1 MTEKRGLV
9 WFILARMIVVTL
21 FLSST
26 IILYRRVPESIEIL
40 SLSGLIRLVGA
51 TYLFSLL
58 SLAVLYR
65 TNRPLPF
72 LAYAQIIWDIM
83 LVTTLILLTG
93 GISSPYSFL
102 YMLAIISASVLL
114 ARREALYAASL
125 CGILYGG
132 ILDLQYFG
140 TLNVLGLTPFHA
152 QQYGAVQILFTIFV
166 NIVAF
171 YLTAILTG
179 YLAERV
185 KSSETALKEKEIN
198 YEELERL
205 NSVIV
210 RNLSSGLLTVTP
222 DGKVRVFNRHAEEL
236 TGILQR
242 EAYDKPLEEIIPSFA
257 GILDERNP
265 VYADEISYTR
275 PDGKVFVFGYR
286 AVSLTDKIGNRI
298 GILVNF
304 KDLTRI
310 MEMEQEL
317 KRADRLAAIGGL
329 AARMAHEIRNP
340 LASISGSVQLIA
352 QGERVIE
359 EDRRLLDIV
368 LRETERLNVL
378 IGNFLAYAR
387 PNAPNTAPL
396 DLKRFLDELS
406 ALLSGDPRF
415 NDITLQMECPL
426 GLKVCADRD
435 QLQQVFW
442 NLLVNSCDAMQGEG
456 GVTIDVCVDAGWQ
469 QGEKMVRISF
479 ADTGPGIPSQDM
491 QRVFEPFFTTKQGG
505 TGLGLAT
512 VFRII
517 EAHGGHISVESTAG
531 KGTEF
536 RIWLP
541 TC

>member
-1 MTEKRGLV
+1 MNEKRGLV
-9 WFILARMIVVTL
+9 WFILARMIVVAL
-21 FLSST
+21 FFLST

-51 TYLFSLL
+51 TFLFSLL
-58 SLAVLYR
+58 SLVVLYR
-65 TNRPLPF
+65 TEKPHPF
-72 LAYAQIIWDIM
+72 LSYAQIIWDIL

-93 GISSPYSFL
+93 GIASPYSFL

-114 ARREALYAASL
+114 ARREAFYAASL

-140 TLNVLGLTPFHA
+140 TLSVLGLTPFNA
-152 QQYGAVQILFTIFV
+152 QQYGAVHILYTIFV

-171 YLTAILTG
+171 YLTALLTG

-185 KSSETALKEKEIN
+185 RSSESALKEKEIN

-210 RNLSSGLLTVTP
+210 KNLSSGLLTVTTE
-222 DGKVRVFNRHAEEL
+222 GRVRVYNRHAEEL

-242 EAYDKPLEEIIPSFA
+242 EAYDQPLQEVIPGFA
-257 GILDERNP
+257 GILDKHNS
-265 VYADEISYTR
+265 VYADEISYQK
-275 PDGKVFVFGYR
+275 PDGKELIFGYR
-286 AVSLTDKIGNRI
+286 AVDLTDKDGNRI
-298 GILVNF
+298 GTLVNF

-310 MEMEQEL
+310 MEMEREL
-317 KRADRLAAIGGL
+317 KRADRLAAVGGL

-352 QGERVIE
+352 QGERVME

-368 LRETERLNVL
+368 IRETERLNIL
-378 IGNFLAYAR
+378 IGDFLAYAR
-387 PNAPNTAPL
+387 PNAPNIAPIE
-396 DLKRFLDELS
+396 LKHLLDELS
-406 ALLSGDPRF
+406 TLLSGDPRF
-415 NDITLQMECPL
+415 QNINVTTQCAP
-426 GLKVCADRD
+426 GLRVCADRD
-435 QLQQVFW
+435 QIQQVFW
-442 NLLVNSCDAMQGEG
+442 NLFVNSSDAMQGEG
-456 GVTIDVCVDAGWQ
+456 AVTVDVSIDHEW
-469 QGEKMVRISF
+469 GEGKEMVRILF
-479 ADTGPGIPSQDM
+479 ADTGPGMPPQDI

-517 EAHGGHISVESTAG
+517 DAHGGHISVESELDR
-531 KGTEF
+531 GTTF
-536 RIWLP
+536 KISLP
-541 TC
+541 RC